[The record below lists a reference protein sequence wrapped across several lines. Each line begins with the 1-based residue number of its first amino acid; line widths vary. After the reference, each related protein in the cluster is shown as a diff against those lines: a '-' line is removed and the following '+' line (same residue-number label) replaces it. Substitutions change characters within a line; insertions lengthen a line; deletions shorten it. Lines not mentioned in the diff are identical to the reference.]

1 MFQKVFND
9 ILSNLEY
16 DNIPFEVVTENGK
29 SVIRIDCGNKIGKII
44 FDDTEKREAGKM
56 QRQDKENLIIIFQF
70 MQHNDPNGD
79 YWTYIEDIEAGEIS
93 LTETVT
99 VLIRVLAQWKSDL
112 HSRKNPLYAKMT
124 TYQLVLAAMA

>member
-1 MFQKVFND
+1 
-9 ILSNLEY
+9 
-16 DNIPFEVVTENGK
+16 
-29 SVIRIDCGNKIGKII
+29 
-44 FDDTEKREAGKM
+44 M
-56 QRQDKENLIIIFQF
+56 QRQDKENLITIFQF
-70 MQHNDPNGD
+70 MQHNDPNDD

-99 VLIRVLAQWKSDL
+99 VLIRVLSQWKSDL

>member
-1 MFQKVFND
+1 
-9 ILSNLEY
+9 
-16 DNIPFEVVTENGK
+16 
-29 SVIRIDCGNKIGKII
+29 
-44 FDDTEKREAGKM
+44 
-56 QRQDKENLIIIFQF
+56 

-79 YWTYIEDIEAGEIS
+79 YWTYIEDIEAGKIS